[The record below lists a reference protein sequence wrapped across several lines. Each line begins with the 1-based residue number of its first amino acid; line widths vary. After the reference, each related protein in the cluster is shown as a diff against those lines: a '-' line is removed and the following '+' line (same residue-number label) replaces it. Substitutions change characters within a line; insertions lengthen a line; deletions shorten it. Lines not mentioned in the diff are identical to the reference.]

1 MNQNENV
8 RYFERLSTAKTEYKL
23 PERSTN
29 FSAGYDFFAPYKVVC
44 KPHEIT
50 FVRTGVK
57 ACMMNDEVLL
67 IFNRSS
73 NPTKKGLILPNGV
86 GVVDADYYNNPSN
99 EGEIGFMFYNI
110 TENDVVIEKGDKLG
124 QGVFVSFL
132 MTSEDMAKVFDEAK
146 KRSGGFGSTG
156 N

>member
-1 MNQNENV
+1 MKQDERV
-8 RYFERLSTAKTEYKL
+8 RFFERLSTAKTEYKL

-29 FSAGYDFFAPYKVVC
+29 FSAGYDFFCPYNVTC

-50 FVRTGVK
+50 FIRTGVK
-57 ACMMNDEVLL
+57 AKMMEDEVLL

-86 GVVDADYYNNPSN
+86 GVVDADYYNNPTN

-110 TENDVVIEKGDKLG
+110 LDEDVEIKKGDKLG
-124 QGVFVSFL
+124 QGVFISFL
-132 MTSEDMAKVFDEAK
+132 MTSDDIETKWNEK
-146 KRSGGFGSTG
+146 KQRTGGFGSTG
-156 N
+156 E